1 MNFTSNDFFALEYLI
16 NPDKRL
22 FWGYLVSSFFIAI
35 IYFYITKKN
44 SRVIT
49 SSKLWLHP
57 SAKLDYYYFFL
68 SYFINILLLIPFII
82 SAKTIALGINK
93 YLYLYFDYY
102 ENEFF
107 SYGMI
112 IFMYTICIFIV
123 SDFTRYWLHRFLHTI
138 PFLWEFHKVHHSA
151 KVLTPIT
158 FYRVHPVENFLFG
171 LRYSFSIGLVTGVFI
186 YLFGAMIDIY
196 MVLGVNAFLFFF
208 SLIGSNLRHSHVPI
222 SYGRFIEKWF
232 ISPKQHQIH
241 HSRKHFD
248 KNYGGYIAIWD
259 RIFGTLCL
267 SNSVKVMKFG
277 LRVNQMK
284 DYLSLKD
291 LILRPFINLVKK
303 GNFSEKFKN
312 TYVCISSKFIYK
324 LKCK

>member
-1 MNFTSNDFFALEYLI
+1 MNDFYALEYLI

-22 FWGYLVSSFFIAI
+22 YWGYLLSSLFIGI
-35 IYFYITKKN
+35 IYFYFTKKN
-44 SRVIT
+44 SRLIT

-82 SAKTIALGINK
+82 SAKTIALEVNRF
-93 YLYLYFDYY
+93 LYKQFDYF
-102 ENEFF
+102 ENSFF
-107 SYGMI
+107 SYGEI
-112 IFMYTICIFIV
+112 ILLYTITLFLV

-158 FYRVHPVENFLFG
+158 FYRVHPMENFLFG
-171 LRYSFSIGLVTGVFI
+171 LRYSFSIGIVTGVFI

-267 SNSVKVMKFG
+267 SNSVRVMKFG
-277 LRVNQMK
+277 LRVEQMK

-303 GNFSEKFKN
+303 GKFNEKFKIM
-312 TYVCISSKFIYK
+312 YVYIFSRFKYK